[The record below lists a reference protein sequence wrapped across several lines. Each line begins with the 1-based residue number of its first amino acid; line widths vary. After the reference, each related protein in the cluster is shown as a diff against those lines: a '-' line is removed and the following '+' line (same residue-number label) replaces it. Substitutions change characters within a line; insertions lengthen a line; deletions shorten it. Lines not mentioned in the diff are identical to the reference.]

1 MQDRPRS
8 RTAPSTPMAEA
19 PPVEPVELPAS
30 PTPERT
36 YRKHGVKHSVDSK
49 LMRHV
54 SANAESLGQHIDRP
68 HSSPTEYHRKLSV
81 PSKPSYSSLDLCGVT
96 YPPAN
101 LPIYAKSGNLMTQ
114 ATPSNSSAFN
124 NSDDTLVNCETE
136 AASNAG
142 RRPSFGLSPACQRAS
157 NILSGP
163 TSTQT
168 PSALATPG
176 DFTQRPRNTSVQGGS
191 AQQTD
196 WTNDLISQLAA
207 MRATHEAHIASL
219 KIAHERE
226 LASHKTY
233 IALLEKRRSLPMP
246 TPETQNSATQGRQ
259 HLTID
264 TSQSAQK
271 GAGLLSSDASAST
284 SLQSFEMSLENH
296 KRASSEAAAEV
307 ESLKRKLEL
316 SRKAQADLGD
326 VRRERDQL
334 RDTSE
339 KNDRR
344 ITQLKDLVRK
354 TKESEKAA
362 RNATD
367 RLEAALSS
375 ANNERLDVLE
385 GFHEACTQVRKLRQ
399 RERELL
405 KERDDLN
412 MRCGISEANSKRIR
426 YPAREERAQAEHE
439 ELERRRNSLCHDPLL
454 QQLDELRQMVA
465 EKAAR
470 IQELEA
476 GNQESQPGFEEGP
489 HEQLQQMKQ
498 QLAAVQEDRDRYNS
512 LLHSEL
518 RRQSRLAR
526 EKHQPPAPLIEAE
539 AKTALSKRLRA
550 SSVNM
555 TGDTHPAADSEI
567 KKIEGL
573 EKELNRCMQEII
585 LYKLDIK
592 GYKKDVKKAN
602 AEVEALKRQSR
613 ALSIPAKDHTQDGV
627 APTEAAAAASSS
639 GLGISLPHLPSTPQR
654 TPAPSTASAV
664 LPAASIPASQPP
676 STLSSPPQHLKTPLS
691 TNKKLPPKPSSSPDP
706 NTASKQS
713 PPILAVHRQDTLRSL
728 SESIISSYAKRSTPE
743 QTNSTFQ
750 TPPPPPPTRRGRS
763 SDPLRMSP
771 FAKDARVHI
780 SVPIYS
786 PELMKT
792 SVRSAAA
799 ACFT

>member
-1 MQDRPRS
+1 M
-8 RTAPSTPMAEA
+8 
-19 PPVEPVELPAS
+19 EPVELPTS
-30 PTPERT
+30 PSPPRT
-36 YRKHGVKHSVDSK
+36 YRKHRVKHSVDSK

-68 HSSPTEYHRKLSV
+68 HSSPTEYHHKLSV
-81 PSKPSYSSLDLCGVT
+81 PSKPSYSSLHSCGTT
-96 YPPAN
+96 YPPMN
-101 LPIYAKSGNLMTQ
+101 LPICAKSGSPRSRP
-114 ATPSNSSAFN
+114 TPSNSSAFN
-124 NSDDTLVNCETE
+124 ISDDTLVNPEQQG
-136 AASNAG
+136 ASSSG
-142 RRPSFGLSPACQRAS
+142 RRPSFGLSPGWQRAS
-157 NILSGP
+157 SSSSGP
-163 TSTQT
+163 ASTQT
-168 PSALATPG
+168 PGALATPG
-176 DFTQRPRNTSVQGGS
+176 DLTQRNRKTSMQDDTT
-191 AQQTD
+191 QQTE
-196 WTNDLISQLAA
+196 WTDDLISQLAA

-219 KIAHERE
+219 KVAHERE

-233 IALLEKRRSLPMP
+233 IALLEKRRSLPIP
-246 TPETQNSATQGRQ
+246 TPDPQNAAAQGRQ

-264 TSQSAQK
+264 TSNSAQK
-271 GAGLLSSDASAST
+271 GTGILSADVSAST

-344 ITQLKDLVRK
+344 ITQLKGLVRK

-362 RNATD
+362 KNATD
-367 RLEAALSS
+367 RLEAALVS

-385 GFHEACTQVRKLRQ
+385 GFHEACTQVRKYKQ

-405 KERDDLN
+405 KERDELI
-412 MRCGISEANSKRIR
+412 MKYGISEVSGKRNR
-426 YPAREERAQAEHE
+426 HSSREERAQIEHE
-439 ELERRRNSLCHDPLL
+439 ELEARRNTLRHDPLL

-465 EKAAR
+465 EKSAR

-476 GNQESQPGFEEGP
+476 SNQESQPGVEEDPKG
-489 HEQLQQMKQ
+489 QLQQIKQ

-526 EKHQPPAPLIEAE
+526 EKHHTPAPVIEAE
-539 AKTALSKRLRA
+539 AKTALSRRLRA
-550 SSVNM
+550 SSINPA
-555 TGDTHPAADSEI
+555 GDACPASDSEM

-573 EKELNRCMQEII
+573 EKELNHCMQEII

-613 ALSIPAKDHTQDGV
+613 ALSVPEKDHLQDGP
-627 APTEAAAAASSS
+627 APTPPAAAVSSS
-639 GLGISLPHLPSTPQR
+639 GLGISLPHLPSTPKR
-654 TPAPSTASAV
+654 TPASNTPSVLLPTASILA
-664 LPAASIPASQPP
+664 PQPP
-676 STLSSPPQHLKTPLS
+676 STLSSPPQRLKNPLS
-691 TNKKLPPKPSSSPDP
+691 TNKKLPPKPPSSPDLTTAP
-706 NTASKQS
+706 NQS
-713 PPILAVHRQDTLRSL
+713 PPFLGVHRQETLRSL

-750 TPPPPPPTRRGRS
+750 TPPPPPTRRGRS
-763 SDPLRMSP
+763 SDPPRMSA
-771 FAKDARVHI
+771 FAKDARVPI